1 MILNMLTALVILGM
15 VVAWWGVG
23 IVVVRVVDM
32 TNIWH
37 VPHYNGFLRSYSPGL
52 PEVLAWPFVLFIGIL
67 YVWAHLPVWRY
78 IHTQLTK
85 ITEQLLEPNP
95 WRRG

>member
-15 VVAWWGVG
+15 VVLWWAIG

-32 TNIWH
+32 TNIW
-37 VPHYNGFLRSYSPGL
+37 YFQPGL
-52 PEVLAWPFVLFIGIL
+52 TDVLAWPFVMFIGIL

-85 ITEQLLEPNP
+85 ITEQLLELNP